1 MQPARALTALV
12 LFIATW
18 ACAQE
23 TVAPALPA
31 PVLVPLPAAAPAE
44 PDPAAATG
52 VPTTPPAAAAVPEGS
67 PPMEVRRALAVDA
80 PVALPPPAKLVYTHC
95 QVPAPVIA
103 FTFDDGPH
111 PELTPKL
118 LDILKERGLKA
129 TFFMVGR
136 NVTAYP
142 QIVRRMVEEGHEVA
156 NHSWSHPLLTSL
168 GDTSLDS
175 QLRRTHDAIIKACGV
190 TPTLYRPPYGQTRLS
205 QRKKIKETFGYTSIL
220 WDVDPQDW
228 QSPRTA
234 KKVHDRVLA
243 QTKSG
248 SIILC
253 HDIHATTIEAMPAVF
268 DELKARGYQFAT
280 VSQLLE
286 LEAMTAATAAAAPAK
301 EEVLPSIPVTD
312 QTPAPGSNAAPA
324 PASPGSAP
332 VSPAPQQA
340 P

>member
-1 MQPARALTALV
+1 MQTVRALTAFFL
-12 LFIATW
+12 LAATW
-18 ACAQE
+18 ATAQ
-23 TVAPALPA
+23 TAVPDAPAT
-31 PVLVPLPAAAPAE
+31 VIVPLPEATPAAPAS
-44 PDPAAATG
+44 PA
-52 VPTTPPAAAAVPEGS
+52 PAVPADS
-67 PPMEVRRALAVDA
+67 PPMEVRRALAVDT
-80 PVALPPPAKLVYTHC
+80 PVALPPPTKMVYTHC

-111 PELTPKL
+111 PDLTPKL

-136 NVTAYP
+136 NVAAYP
-142 QIVRRMVEEGHEVA
+142 QIVRRMVAEGHEVA

-175 QLRRTHDAIIKACGV
+175 QIRRTHEAIIKACGV

-205 QRKKIKETFGYTSIL
+205 QRKKIKEAFGYTSIL
-220 WDVDPQDW
+220 WDVDPLDW

-253 HDIHATTIEAMPAVF
+253 HDIHATTIEAMPGLF

-280 VSQLLE
+280 VSQLME
-286 LEAMTAATAAAAPAK
+286 LEAMTAATAAATPEK
-301 EEVLPSIPVTD
+301 EENLPTIPVTE
-312 QTPAPGSNAAPA
+312 QPPVPLPASAPGTEAT
-324 PASPGSAP
+324 P